1 MSIEINSLIDN
12 IGNDL
17 KNTITTGLKQKFN
30 PIINKIES
38 TNKNMDTLK
47 SVLCTLPEYIE
58 LSTNYKNLLVD
69 YNNLVIENNYLREKL
84 SNYSNVNLKIT
95 DNIFEDSHESSS
107 YNTISNN
114 IVLNDCL
121 SKIRPNLSL
130 GCLLMFT
137 IPTTTRI
144 RITFIEKLWIRI
156 GYFVC
161 CNSNSHSSQE
171 SNMS

>member
-47 SVLCTLPEYIE
+47 SVLSTLPEYIE

-69 YNNLVIENNYLREKL
+69 YNNLVIENNYLRAKL
-84 SNYSNVNLKIT
+84 SNDSNVNLKIT
-95 DNIFEDSHESSS
+95 DNTFE
-107 YNTISNN
+107 
-114 IVLNDCL
+114 
-121 SKIRPNLSL
+121 
-130 GCLLMFT
+130 
-137 IPTTTRI
+137 
-144 RITFIEKLWIRI
+144 
-156 GYFVC
+156 
-161 CNSNSHSSQE
+161 
-171 SNMS
+171 